1 MKSLKATPKMTIR
14 GLRNQIRKKVV
25 VLRREKKGKKSMKKN
40 GNKSWRVNGPKGQK
54 KEILAVL
61 AKKAKK
67 NLDLPKNRID
77 FRNQTDLL
85 EAIPPRRNLEVGQ
98 KINDILD
105 VKTLNRS
112 LQPIEVR

>member
-1 MKSLKATPKMTIR
+1 MIFKPD
-14 GLRNQIRKKVV
+14 V
-25 VLRREKKGKKSMKKN
+25 
-40 GNKSWRVNGPKGQK
+40 
-54 KEILAVL
+54 
-61 AKKAKK
+61 AKK

-112 LQPIEVR
+112 LQPIEVL